1 MDLEGIA
8 RAQWVRAPRRHV
20 KGQFGLG
27 IAAAMGGVLCL
38 GIGTTARAEFPN
50 AHDDPPPGWSGPVF
64 KLSQAY
70 PPAKPALEPTAKRP
84 WVKLDFKNPSQ
95 ARSYLQAVLDYCL
108 AGNTPDGFVNVA
120 VNPTRKWYHAPWL
133 HSTPSGREFIH
144 GLTKERP
151 SRVGELG
158 PAQTGQHDNWAVG
171 FYNARGGF
179 TIGRVWKDPAHPDPR
194 AAVFPSQTVTFKLLF
209 TTAPL
214 AEVPFLDGSLEWE
227 GDINRQTGTGVRPK
241 LRLLQIDVAVKDPR
255 AASTT
260 GWVFGTFQYEKSAS
274 PSLNWWEHMVPVGL
288 MWGSDV
294 AHLEADQPTQQEW
307 INDSRA
313 EKLHLGR
320 KDLVLNGPIDNPLGS
335 CVSCH
340 GFAQVARV
348 DGPTPGLPQAPP
360 ALGALPAALEKYFTN
375 VKAATPLSADYVS
388 VDYSLQLQLGIK
400 RALDAGAATL
410 PPDLNATKNRRG
422 APRPLATKIQ
432 AVTRDGED

>member
-1 MDLEGIA
+1 MEIESIPLWRSRERA
-8 RAQWVRAPRRHV
+8 RHG
-20 KGQFGLG
+20 KGRFALG
-27 IAAAMGGVLCL
+27 VAAMGALWVGFATV
-38 GIGTTARAEFPN
+38 ARAEFPS
-50 AHDDPPPGWSGPVF
+50 AHDEPPPGWTGPVF

-70 PPAKPALEPTAKRP
+70 PVTSPPLEPASKRP
-84 WVKLDFKNPSQ
+84 WAKLDFRKPSQ
-95 ARSYLQAVLDYCL
+95 AASYMQAVLDYCL
-108 AGNTPDGFVNVA
+108 AGSTPDNFANVA
-120 VNPTRKWYHAPWL
+120 VNPIRKWYHAPWL

-151 SRVGELG
+151 SRAKELG

-179 TIGRVWKDPAHPDPR
+179 TIGRVWKDPVHPDPR
-194 AAVFPSQTVTFKLLF
+194 AAVFPSHTVTFKLLF

-214 AEVPFLDGSLEWE
+214 SEVPFLDGSLEWE
-227 GDINRQTGTGVRPK
+227 GDINRLAGTGARPK
-241 LRLLQIDVAVKDPR
+241 LRLLQVDIAVKDPR
-255 AASTT
+255 AKATT

-274 PSLNWWEHMVPVGL
+274 PSPNWWEHLVPVGL

-294 AHLEADQPTQQEW
+294 ARLEADQPTQQEW
-307 INDSRA
+307 INDARA

-335 CVSCH
+335 CTSCH

-348 DGPTPGLPQAPP
+348 NAPTPALPQSPP

-375 VKAATPLSADYVS
+375 VKAAKPLSADYLS

-410 PPDLNATKNRRG
+410 PPDLNAVKG
-422 APRPLATKIQ
+422 FQAALRPVATKIQ
-432 AVTRDGED
+432 AVTREGEE